1 MADGRA
7 SNGNGVRTDDRRR
20 APRFPLV
27 GVLVTVISPDGEDVL
42 CASDAL
48 DISTEGIALVLP
60 EQADHELDPGDGVL
74 VSFRLDDGTAFAR
87 IPCRVVRRD
96 EGIGGLEFT
105 WDRPARRRLAERL
118 ATLESQPGFSGC
130 N

>member
-7 SNGNGVRTDDRRR
+7 ADGNGSDDRRR

-27 GVLVTVISPDGEDVL
+27 GVLVTVISSDGEEVL

-48 DISTEGIALVLP
+48 DISTEGLALVLP
-60 EQADHELDPGDGVL
+60 EEGDHELDPGDGVL

-96 EGIGGLEFT
+96 DGIGGLEFT
-105 WDRPARRRLAERL
+105 WDRPARRRLEECL
-118 ATLESQPGFSGC
+118 ASLDSQPGFADY

>member
-7 SNGNGVRTDDRRR
+7 RNGDRPNDRRR
-20 APRFPLV
+20 APRIPLV
-27 GVLVTVISPDGEDVL
+27 GVLVTVVSPDGEDVL

-48 DISTEGIALVLP
+48 DISTEGLAVVLP
-60 EQADHELDPGDGVL
+60 EEGDHELDPGDGVL

-87 IPCRVVRRD
+87 IPCRVVRRE

-105 WDRPARRRLAERL
+105 SDRPARRRLAECL
-118 ATLESQPGFSGC
+118 ATLESQPGFSDC